1 MNQAWHSLT
10 AEETATRL
18 DVDLRQGLS
27 ETEAGNRLAS
37 FGPNEIPATGM
48 RPPWRI
54 FAGQFSGMLVQIL
67 IAAAAFALTIGE
79 ILEAGVILALVLL
92 NSVLGFLQEAR
103 AERALVAL
111 RRMAIGQAT
120 VQRGG
125 RICEIPADRLV
136 PGDIVLLQ
144 TGDGIPA
151 DGRLLESIDLSVQE
165 SALTG
170 ESAPVRKDADAV
182 LEPATALADRTNRVH
197 LGTQVVYGRGSFI
210 VTETGASTALGATAR
225 LLESVTAEPTPLQK
239 QLDGLARML
248 AYGVAGVAVV
258 VLLLGIA
265 GGESFRTMILTAVS
279 LAVAAVPE
287 SLTAL
292 VAITLAVGA
301 QKMLGQGALIRR
313 LPAVEALGSIEVIC
327 ADKTGTMTENRM
339 TVSVLDVAEH
349 RLELKLAEPD
359 SGGLAAEIAGH
370 PAIDLLLIGGALCN
384 DGLLENPEDPHG
396 AYRVRGEPTEA
407 ALVLAAAR
415 GGRLK
420 TALEATLPRIAEI
433 PFDAGR
439 RLMTTVHGPVA
450 TDGVG
455 PGVVGRYLDGGRYLV
470 LTKGAV
476 EALLPRADTIWVDG
490 DERVLDAA
498 WRERITRAHDALAE
512 KGMRVLAVGMRRLA
526 TLPDKDARAALE
538 NGLSFIGLIGIYDP
552 PRPAVTHAIAECR
565 QAGIKAVMITGDHPL
580 TARHI
585 AEEVGIDTAAGVIGG
600 SEIAA
605 MTPAELRETVK
616 RATVFARVAPEDK
629 LRLIEA
635 YQSEGWS
642 VAMTGDGV
650 NDAPALKK
658 ADIGIAMGRMGTDV
672 AKEAAQIVLLDDNFA
687 TITAAVRQGRA
698 IYDNLIKFIVYLLSC
713 NVSEIAVV
721 TFAPFLGMPLPLLP
735 LQILWMNLVT
745 DGLPALAL
753 GMEPAEDD
761 LMERPSQTAG
771 ELIFGKQ
778 GLYLMLLVGALI
790 TELSLGIGFAYWL
803 GGSAAWQTMLLTVLV
818 FSQMAV
824 ALALRSRSRPT
835 VQLGWG
841 SNPALLGAVAATVL
855 LQLAIVYLPPLQ
867 TAFQTTALS
876 LGDLAVAGASAVA
889 VFLGTERI
897 KLAGFLRQG

>member
-10 AEETATRL
+10 SEEVATRL
-18 DVDLRQGLS
+18 DVNFRQGLS
-27 ETEAGNRLAS
+27 EAEAGTRLAAS
-37 FGPNEIPATGM
+37 GPNEIPSAGT
-48 RPPWRI
+48 RAPWRI
-54 FAGQFSGMLVQIL
+54 FTEQFSGMLVQIL
-67 IAAAAFALTIGE
+67 IAAAVFSLTIGE
-79 ILEAGVILALVLL
+79 VLEAGVILAIVLL
-92 NSVLGFLQEAR
+92 NAILGFLQESK
-103 AERALVAL
+103 AEKALEAL
-111 RRMAIGQAT
+111 RRMAVGQAM
-120 VQRGG
+120 VRRNG
-125 RICEIPADRLV
+125 RICEIPANQLV

-144 TGDGIPA
+144 TGNSVAA
-151 DGRLLESIDLSVQE
+151 DGRLLESVDLSLQE

-170 ESAPVRKDADAV
+170 ESVPVHKDAVAV

-197 LGTQVVYGRGSFI
+197 LGTQVVYGHGSFI
-210 VTETGASTALGATAR
+210 VTETGPATALGATAR

-239 QLDGLARML
+239 QLDGFARSL
-248 AYGVAGVAVV
+248 AYGVS
-258 VLLLGIA
+258 GIA
-265 GGESFRTMILTAVS
+265 IVILLVGTAMGESFRTMMLTAVS

-292 VAITLAVGA
+292 VAITLALGA
-301 QKMLGQGALIRR
+301 QKMLKQGALIRR
-313 LPAVEALGSIEVIC
+313 LPAVEALGSIKVIC
-327 ADKTGTMTENRM
+327 ADKTGTMTQNRM

-349 RLELKLAEPD
+349 RLELKLGEPD
-359 SGGLAAEIAGH
+359 AAGLAVEIAGH

-384 DGLLENPEDPHG
+384 DGLIENPEDPHR
-396 AYRVRGEPTEA
+396 AYRVLGEPTEA

-415 GGRLK
+415 AERLK
-420 TALEATLPRIAEI
+420 AELEAALPRIEEI

-439 RLMTTVHGPVA
+439 KLMTTVHGPA
-450 TDGVG
+450 AADDAC
-455 PGVVGRYLDGGRYLV
+455 PSVVGQYLADSRFLS

-490 DERVLDAA
+490 SEQALNAA
-498 WRERITRAHDALAE
+498 WRERIVRAHDLLAE
-512 KGMRVLAVGMRRLA
+512 KGMRVLALGARRLGA
-526 TLPDKDARAALE
+526 PPSPEVKAALE
-538 NGLSFIGLIGIYDP
+538 GGLSFIGLIGIYDP
-552 PRPAVTHAIAECR
+552 PRPAVTQAISECR
-565 QAGIKAVMITGDHPL
+565 RAGITAVMITGDHPL

-585 AEEVGIDTAAGVIGG
+585 AEEVGIDTAGGVIGG

-605 MTPAELRETVK
+605 MTPAQLRDAVK
-616 RATVFARVAPEDK
+616 RCAVFARVSPEDK

-635 YQSEGWS
+635 YQGNGCS

-753 GMEPAEDD
+753 GMEPAEDS
-761 LMERPSQTAG
+761 LMERPSTAAN

-778 GLYLMLLVGALI
+778 GLHLMLLVGALI
-790 TELSLGIGFAYWL
+790 TELSLGVGFAYWL

-824 ALALRSRSRPT
+824 ALALRSRTRP
-835 VQLGWG
+835 VGQLGWG

-867 TAFQTTALS
+867 TAFHTSALS
-876 LGDLAVAGASAVA
+876 LGDLAVAGTVAAA

-897 KLAGFLRQG
+897 KRAGFLGQG

>member
-10 AEETATRL
+10 SEEVASRL
-18 DVDLRQGLS
+18 DVDLRHGLS
-27 ETEAGNRLAS
+27 ETEADNRLAS
-37 FGPNEIPATGM
+37 SGPNAIPSAGA
-48 RPPWRI
+48 RAPWRI
-54 FAGQFSGMLVQIL
+54 FTEQFSGMLVQIL
-67 IAAAAFALTIGE
+67 VAAAVFALTIGE
-79 ILEAGVILALVLL
+79 ALEAGVILAIVLL
-92 NSVLGFLQEAR
+92 NAVLGFLQESR
-103 AERALVAL
+103 AEKALEAL
-111 RRMAIGQAT
+111 RRMAVGRAT
-120 VQRGG
+120 VRRGG

-144 TGDGIPA
+144 TGDGAPA

-170 ESAPVRKDADAV
+170 ESVPVRKDAAAV

-210 VTETGASTALGATAR
+210 VTETGPSTALGATAR

-239 QLDGLARML
+239 QLDGFARTL
-248 AYGVAGVAVV
+248 AYGVAGVTIV

-292 VAITLAVGA
+292 VAITLALGA
-301 QKMLGQGALIRR
+301 QKMLKQGALIRR
-313 LPAVEALGSIEVIC
+313 LPAVEALGSVKVIC

-349 RLELKLAEPD
+349 RLELKLGEPD
-359 SGGLAAEIAGH
+359 AEGLAAEIAGH

-384 DGLLENPEDPHG
+384 DGLIENPEDPHG
-396 AYRVRGEPTEA
+396 AYRVLGEPTEA

-420 TALEATLPRIAEI
+420 TELEAALPRTGEI

-439 RLMTTVHGPVA
+439 KLMTTVHGPA
-450 TDGVG
+450 ADGAC
-455 PGVVGRYLDGGRYLV
+455 PGVVVRYLAGGRFLG

-476 EALLPRADTIWVDG
+476 EAVLPRADTLWVDG
-490 DERVLDAA
+490 DEQPLDAA
-498 WRERITRAHDALAE
+498 WHERIVQAHDTLAE
-512 KGMRVLAVGMRRLA
+512 KGMRVLALGARRLDAPPPAAAKA
-526 TLPDKDARAALE
+526 TLE
-538 NGLSFIGLIGIYDP
+538 SGLSFIGLIGIYDP
-552 PRPAVTHAIAECR
+552 PRPAVMQAIAECR

-585 AEEVGIDTAAGVIGG
+585 AEEVGIDTSGGVIGG

-605 MTPAELRETVK
+605 MTPAKLRNAVK
-616 RATVFARVAPEDK
+616 RCAVFARVAPEDK

-658 ADIGIAMGRMGTDV
+658 ADIGIAMGRIGTDV

-713 NVSEIAVV
+713 NLSEIAVV

-753 GMEPAEDD
+753 GMEPPEDC
-761 LMERPSQTAG
+761 LMERPSLSAS
-771 ELIFGKQ
+771 ELIFGRR
-778 GLYLMLLVGALI
+778 GLNLMLAVGALI
-790 TELSLGIGFAYWL
+790 TELSLGVGLAYWL
-803 GGSAAWQTMLLTVLV
+803 GGSGAWQTMLLTVLV

-824 ALALRSRSRPT
+824 ALALRSRSRP
-835 VQLGWG
+835 VGQLGWG

-867 TAFQTTALS
+867 AAFHTTALS
-876 LGDLAVAGASAVA
+876 LGDLAVAGAVAAA

-897 KLAGFLRQG
+897 KLAGFLRRG

>member
-10 AEETATRL
+10 SEEAATRL
-18 DVDLRQGLS
+18 DVNIREGLS
-27 ETEAGNRLAS
+27 EAEAENRLAS
-37 FGPNEIPATGM
+37 SGPNAIPSAGA
-48 RPPWRI
+48 RAPWRI
-54 FAGQFSGMLVQIL
+54 FTEQFSGMLVQL
-67 IAAAAFALTIGE
+67 LVAAAVFALTIGE
-79 ILEAGVILALVLL
+79 ALEAGVILAIVLL
-92 NSVLGFLQEAR
+92 NAVLGFLQESR
-103 AERALVAL
+103 AEKALEAL
-111 RRMAIGQAT
+111 RRMAVGQAMAR
-120 VQRGG
+120 RGG
-125 RICEIPADRLV
+125 RFCEIPADRLV

-144 TGDGIPA
+144 TGNGVPA

-170 ESAPVRKDADAV
+170 ESVPVRKDAAAV

-210 VTETGASTALGATAR
+210 VTETGPSTALGATAR

-239 QLDGLARML
+239 QLDGFARTL
-248 AYGVAGVAVV
+248 AYGVAGIAIV
-258 VLLLGIA
+258 VLLLGMA

-292 VAITLAVGA
+292 VAITLALGA
-301 QKMLGQGALIRR
+301 QKMLKQGALIRR
-313 LPAVEALGSIEVIC
+313 LPAVEALGSIKVIC

-349 RLELKLAEPD
+349 RLELKLGEAD
-359 SGGLAAEIAGH
+359 AAGLAAEIAGH

-384 DGLLENPEDPHG
+384 DGLIENPEDPHG
-396 AYRVRGEPTEA
+396 AYRVLGEPTEA

-420 TALEATLPRIAEI
+420 GELEAALPRTGEI
-433 PFDAGR
+433 PFDASR
-439 RLMTTVHGPVA
+439 KLMTTVHAPT
-450 TDGVG
+450 TDDAC
-455 PGVVGRYLDGGRYLV
+455 PGVVVRYLAGSRFLG

-476 EALLPRADTIWVDG
+476 EALLPRADTLWADG
-490 DERVLDAA
+490 DEQPLDAA
-498 WRERITRAHDALAE
+498 WRERIVRAHDALAE
-512 KGMRVLAVGMRRLA
+512 KGMRVLALGARRL
-526 TLPDKDARAALE
+526 DAPPSAAAKTALE
-538 NGLSFIGLIGIYDP
+538 SGLSFIGLIGIYDP
-552 PRPAVTHAIAECR
+552 PRPAVMQAIAECR

-585 AEEVGIDTAAGVIGG
+585 AEEVGIDTSGGVIGG

-605 MTPAELRETVK
+605 MTPIELREAVK
-616 RATVFARVAPEDK
+616 RTAVFARVAPEDK

-635 YQSEGWS
+635 YQGEGWS

-658 ADIGIAMGRMGTDV
+658 ADIGIAMGRIGTDV
-672 AKEAAQIVLLDDNFA
+672 AKEAAQIVLLDDNFT

-713 NVSEIAVV
+713 NLSEIAVV
-721 TFAPFLGMPLPLLP
+721 TFAPLLGMPLPLLP

-753 GMEPAEDD
+753 GMEPPEDA
-761 LMERPSQTAG
+761 LMNRPSLSAS
-771 ELIFGKQ
+771 ELIFGRQ
-778 GLYLMLLVGALI
+778 GLNLMLAVGALI
-790 TELSLGIGFAYWL
+790 TELSLGVGFAYWL

-824 ALALRSRSRPT
+824 ALALRSRTRP
-835 VQLGWG
+835 VGQLGWG
-841 SNPALLGAVAATVL
+841 SNPALLGAVAATLL
-855 LQLAIVYLPPLQ
+855 LQLAIIYLPPLQ
-867 TAFQTTALS
+867 KAFHTAALS
-876 LGDLAVAGASAVA
+876 LGDLAVALAVAAA

-897 KLAGFLRQG
+897 KLAGFLRRG